1 MKYHV
6 EVDGAS
12 FEVERLVSGLRL
24 NGSER
29 AAEFAWLADG
39 EVRLTLDGAHH
50 RVFARRTPEGWRL
63 TVRGRTFDVT
73 VEDERT
79 RTLRALA
86 DRSAGG
92 RGPRELRAPM
102 PGLITRVLAEA
113 GQRVNAGEGLVV
125 IEAMKME
132 NELRAR
138 EPGTVA
144 GIAVRAGDVVD
155 RDQVLVTLE
164 AEPS

>member
-6 EVDGAS
+6 DVDGGS
-12 FEVERLVSGLRL
+12 FEVERLASGVRL
-24 NGSER
+24 HGTER
-29 AAEFAWLADG
+29 EAGFERLAEG
-39 EVRLTLDGAHH
+39 ELQLTLDGANH
-50 RVFARRTPEGWRL
+50 RVFAHRTPGGWRL

-92 RGPRELRAPM
+92 RGPQELRAPM
-102 PGLITRVLAEA
+102 PGLVTRVLVGA
-113 GQRVNAGEGLVV
+113 GQPVDAGDGLVV

-138 EPGTVA
+138 EPGTVV
-144 GIAVRAGDVVD
+144 GVFVGPGDVVD

-164 AEPS
+164 AETG